1 MEIPGENDAS
11 GEERIKPRLGRSSR
25 AVIHKCDPWTSSIG
39 ILEVVWNAILK
50 PHFRPE
56 VLGPSDLGFR
66 SSQGGWELLFSV
78 IHRVG
83 WSPWKDS
90 SWEPSL
96 PSWQAT
102 WRIGKSKVVNQLHY
116 LISDWVW
123 ATWLATQVIFSK
135 NGGVNES
142 DRDWDHKNKTH
153 FPSQVS
159 CTHMPGCWSQIRP
172 ILEVKLPVPPGY
184 GDHIFTLKIRVHG
197 SDDRCIFVGSV
208 G

>member
-1 MEIPGENDAS
+1 MGIPGENEAS
-11 GEERIKPRLGRSSR
+11 GEARVKPRLGKSSR

-39 ILEVVWNAILK
+39 IWEVLWNAILK

-66 SSQGGWELLFSV
+66 SSQRGWELLFSV

-96 PSWQAT
+96 SAFLTGSMGNWQKQSC
-102 WRIGKSKVVNQLHY
+102 RVSPLNLLQY

-142 DRDWDHKNKTH
+142 DRDWDNKRKPITH
-153 FPSQVS
+153 P
-159 CTHMPGCWSQIRP
+159 
-172 ILEVKLPVPPGY
+172 KLA
-184 GDHIFTLKIRVHG
+184 VHTCLVV
-197 SDDRCIFVGSV
+197 D
-208 G
+208 